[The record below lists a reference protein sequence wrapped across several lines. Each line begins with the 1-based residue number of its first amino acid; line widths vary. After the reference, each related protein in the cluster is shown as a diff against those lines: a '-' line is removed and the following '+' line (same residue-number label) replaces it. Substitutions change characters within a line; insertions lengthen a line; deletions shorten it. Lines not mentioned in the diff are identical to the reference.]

1 MNDCKQ
7 VDESML
13 PKRTWWNLTKSVLAF
28 HFLRHFPALVGWLPA
43 HTPHLAQVPPPA
55 SRKWKPRI
63 ALIRKIQE

>member
-13 PKRTWWNLTKSVLAF
+13 PKRTVEPDQSVLAF

-43 HTPHLAQVPPPA
+43 HTPHLAQVPRLP
-55 SRKWKPRI
+55 SQKWKPVI
-63 ALIRKIQE
+63 ALIQKIQE